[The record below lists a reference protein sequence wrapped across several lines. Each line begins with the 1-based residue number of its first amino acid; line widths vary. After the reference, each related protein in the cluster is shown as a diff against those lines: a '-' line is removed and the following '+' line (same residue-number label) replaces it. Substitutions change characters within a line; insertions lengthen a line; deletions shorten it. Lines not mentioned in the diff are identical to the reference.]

1 MWVGGTSKQVYG
13 RNEKVSLMHN
23 LSGSSVP
30 LLRNSALW
38 LVDMTLDSLPY
49 DQKLETRDI

>member
-38 LVDMTLDSLPY
+38 LVDMTLDS
-49 DQKLETRDI
+49 